1 VKVLLDFSKDY
12 FELFSL
18 SQGFDLDQAALT
30 TRFQELQRLLH
41 PDRFAAASEQERRF
55 SMQGATLVNE
65 AFQTLKDPLTRATY
79 LLSLHG
85 VELNNERDT
94 QMDTAFL
101 MQQMELREALDEVRD
116 SGDPLQAVADIL
128 DEIGDSLT
136 AGFAALGVTSKAQ
149 QWPESR
155 EWVRKLQFL
164 RKLRESAVALELAL
178 EDEC

>member
-18 SQGFDLDQAALT
+18 PQGFDLDQASLT
-30 TRFQELQRLLH
+30 ARFQELQRLLH
-41 PDRFAAASEQERRF
+41 PDRFASASEQERRF

-65 AFQTLKDPLTRATY
+65 AFQMLKDPLTRATY

-85 VELNNERDT
+85 IELNNERDT
-94 QMDTAFL
+94 QMDGAFL

-116 SGDPLQAVADIL
+116 SSDPLQTVADIL
-128 DEIGDSLT
+128 DEIGDSIT
-136 AGFAALGVTSKAQ
+136 AGFAALAVVLKAQ